1 MECGSFHRFFH
12 RFFPCFSLNPL
23 KYPLSGDDITGETK
37 NPQKVKTCIVKD
49 DNRYGQQNRTG
60 KEETMSVNGVTS
72 TQAAAAYSYN
82 STSAAKEKTSAE
94 EAKTTTTAEDTGVI
108 YEHSTAAK
116 TSSTKKTYTPDTN
129 LVNRLKADAEN
140 RASQLRSLVE
150 QMMGKQANTYG
161 NANDIWSFLRSGN
174 FTVDPATKAQ
184 AQADIAEDGYWGVNQ
199 TSDRIIQFAN
209 ALTGGDP
216 DKIESMREAF
226 KKGYAQ
232 AEKTWGGS
240 LPEISQKTYDA
251 VMEKFDKLA
260 ADAGLTTEE

>member
-1 MECGSFHRFFH
+1 
-12 RFFPCFSLNPL
+12 
-23 KYPLSGDDITGETK
+23 
-37 NPQKVKTCIVKD
+37 
-49 DNRYGQQNRTG
+49 
-60 KEETMSVNGVTS
+60 MSVNGVTS

-108 YEHSTAAK
+108 YEHSAAAK

-129 LVNRLKADAEN
+129 LVNKLKADAEN

-184 AQADIAEDGYWGVNQ
+184 AQADIADDGYWGVSQ
-199 TSDRIIQFAN
+199 TSQRLFDFAS
-209 ALTGGDP
+209 ALAGD
-216 DKIESMREAF
+216 DVEKMQKMQEAMQKGF
-226 KKGYAQ
+226 KQ
-232 AEKTWGGS
+232 ATAAWGKS
-240 LPEISQKTYDA
+240 LPSISQQTMDA
-251 VMEKFDKLA
+251 ANKLFDDYYKSKGVEA
-260 ADAGLTTEE
+260 